1 MISRFIFSHKMEQG
15 PGSGSGPGPG
25 PEPEIKTGLNE
36 EQLQVIQETDNGNN
50 ILLTGSAGVGKSYT
64 IKHIIERNAGKKIGL
79 CAMTG
84 CAAILID
91 GTTLH
96 SFLGIGLADGNSE
109 SIARRVFGRKKILQI
124 ILTLDMLIIDEVS
137 MLSNDLF
144 DKVSQILSILR
155 KCPKPF
161 GGVQII
167 LVGDLFQLSP
177 IDRNS
182 SYCFLSRHW
191 DECNIKTF
199 LLKTNMRQKEAE
211 FQQMLERLRWGICS
225 DDDYNTLLK
234 LKKTKFPDDIIPTR
248 LYSKNSDVD
257 EINKREMAKL
267 LEKQS
272 EELGESTVGTRYGTG
287 SVVFTIRY
295 PSKNAENR
303 KLAKKWAV
311 DIAKIP
317 EKLEL
322 CINAQV
328 MLTYNVNIK
337 AGLVNGAR
345 GYITGF
351 LNDCVLV
358 KFINGLETYVNYT
371 SAKMANTNEIE
382 ITYIPLKLAWAISIH
397 KSQGMTIDALEVD
410 LGESIFANGQAYT
423 ALSRAKSMR
432 SVKIT
437 NLNRSSFKTSPAVIA
452 FYNDL
457 H

>member
-1 MISRFIFSHKMEQG
+1 MISRFIFAHKMDTET
-15 PGSGSGPGPG
+15 
-25 PEPEIKTGLNE
+25 EPEHEPEVKTGLNE
-36 EQLQVIQETDNGNN
+36 EQLQVIEETDNGNN

-257 EINKREMAKL
+257 EINKREMTKL

-272 EELGESTVGTRYGTG
+272 EELGESTGGGTG

-351 LNDCVLV
+351 LNNCVLV
-358 KFINGLETYVNYT
+358 KFMNGLETYVNYT

-457 H
+457 R

>member
-1 MISRFIFSHKMEQG
+1 MISRFIFAHKMDTEHEH
-15 PGSGSGPGPG
+15 
-25 PEPEIKTGLNE
+25 EPEVKTGLNE
-36 EQLQVIQETDNGNN
+36 EQLQVIEETDNGNN

-272 EELGESTVGTRYGTG
+272 EELGESTGGTGGGTRCGTG

-351 LNDCVLV
+351 LNNCVLV
-358 KFINGLETYVNYT
+358 KFMNGLETYVNYT

-457 H
+457 R